1 MNDELLSAALL
12 GTARKQPTYEGR
24 EARLQGDPATV
35 LLEAA
40 AMQHAFTRGA
50 QAPTTATIPPPAE
63 DDTRYLLPAE
73 AIPRIKELLVMRSPL
88 LPEWFHAAQKYDYRA
103 PESMTAQL
111 LTQAKAFPDHRANIL
126 RLAGSRG
133 QWLAAQNP
141 EWADLVRPSTDN
153 PDVWVYGT
161 AQERR
166 RWLTDLRAKNPNEA
180 RNYLQQTWDKEN
192 GNDRAT
198 LLGILESNL
207 TLQDEPF
214 LETVLDDRRADVRR
228 IAANFLRQLPGSAYT
243 ARMAARARRAIKAE
257 RTLMRTTVTV
267 EPPTTL
273 DDEDRRDGLTE
284 EGAVRQIVSSA
295 PLNLWNDMFGS
306 AEKAIRASIPEE
318 DRPLIIDSWSDA
330 AAVQRNQEWADVLL
344 PGSIKAERL
353 LPVASQQSRERYVK
367 SLGDELLTAGPFNP
381 LTTLEHPWSRE
392 VSAHVLKQMLRRADN
407 AAKLPFR
414 QRDRA
419 RHEAQRA
426 IRLACAHLP
435 IDAYPMARASADHC
449 PDPAW
454 AQTFT
459 EIAHS
464 LIQRKTML
472 EELQ

>member
-1 MNDELLSAALL
+1 MNDELVSAALL
-12 GTARKQPTYEGR
+12 GTARKQPTYQGR

-50 QAPTTATIPPPAE
+50 QTPTTATIPPPAE

-73 AIPRIKELLVMRSPL
+73 AIPRIIDLLVIRSPL

-111 LTQAKAFPDHRANIL
+111 LAQAKALQEHRANIL

-153 PDVWVYGT
+153 PDVWIYGS
-161 AQERR
+161 ASERK
-166 RWLTDLRAKNPNEA
+166 RWLADLRRADPDTA
-180 RNYLQQTWDKEN
+180 RTYLQQTWDKEN

-198 LLGILESNL
+198 FLSVLDTNL

-214 LETVLDDRRADVRR
+214 LEAVLDDRRADVGR
-228 IAANFLRQLPGSAYT
+228 ISANFLRQLPDSAYT
-243 ARMAARARRAIKAE
+243 LRMAERAKKTIRTE
-257 RTLMRTTVTV
+257 RTMLRTTVTV

-284 EGAVRQIVSSA
+284 VGAVRQIVSSA
-295 PLNLWNDMFGS
+295 PLHLWNDMFGS
-306 AEKAIRASIPEE
+306 AEKAIRATIPEE
-318 DRPLIIDSWSDA
+318 DRPFIIDAWSDA

-344 PGSIKAERL
+344 PGSIKAEHL
-353 LPVASQQSRERYVK
+353 LPVASPQSRERYVK
-367 SLGDELLTAGPFNP
+367 SLGDELLTATPFNP

-407 AAKLPFR
+407 AGKLPFR
-414 QRDRA
+414 QRDRS

-435 IDAYPMARASADHC
+435 IDAYPMARASADRC